1 MRGARWCGVS
11 VALALSYFAWSRSS
25 RSPHTACQA
34 WSCTAALVSDPSGRW
49 PAPRDDLPAEALN
62 RWHRLH
68 ARHLAEAE
76 SGTDVRLVFLGD
88 SITEGWLRTGL
99 SARTESLAQP
109 ACEAIWNRSF
119 GRWRPLN
126 FGIGGDRA
134 QDLGWRLQHGLLP
147 RSLEPDV
154 LVVLIGTN
162 DIGKGEAKEVAL
174 TEVLTVVRQL
184 HAAKPRAAVLLLGLL
199 PRGGDS
205 GTPGTP
211 SFHRSTRPALRFCRD
226 PCTHASSLLA
236 TSSCLPRCPPL
247 VLPTSPRRIA
257 RRRSA
262 WWSDDW
268 NNHFHSI
275 RHINEGLRAF
285 ADAHRWATYVELSG
299 ASSPFLR
306 RTVGP
311 SAQVEYIDTDLM
323 YDLLH
328 LSPKGYEVRRSIA
341 LHTVT

>member
-1 MRGARWCGVS
+1 MK
-11 VALALSYFAWSRSS
+11 Y
-25 RSPHTACQA
+25 
-34 WSCTAALVSDPSGRW
+34 DPSC
-49 PAPRDDLPAEALN
+49 L
-62 RWHRLH
+62 
-68 ARHLAEAE
+68 
-76 SGTDVRLVFLGD
+76 
-88 SITEGWLRTGL
+88 
-99 SARTESLAQP
+99 Q
-109 ACEAIWNRSF
+109 SF
-119 GRWRPLN
+119 PC
-126 FGIGGDRA
+126 D
-134 QDLGWRLQHGLLP
+134 
-147 RSLEPDV
+147 
-154 LVVLIGTN
+154 
-162 DIGKGEAKEVAL
+162 
-174 TEVLTVVRQL
+174 
-184 HAAKPRAAVLLLGLL
+184 
-199 PRGGDS
+199 
-205 GTPGTP
+205 
-211 SFHRSTRPALRFCRD
+211 LRFKGFLR
-226 PCTHASSLLA
+226 ARARVGGS
-236 TSSCLPRCPPL
+236 PP
-247 VLPTSPRRIA
+247 PRRIA